1 MKLKDSN
8 ARNGAGG
15 GILSLL
21 GDMAGSDSQEK
32 DLKNQT
38 AADLFLKTHNEE
50 QFSQTQYVGSAAAS
64 SHLGHNQLREVTR
77 HFYNQLAQGNGNT
90 GATGVGSKKS
100 SSHHQNQ

>member
-21 GDMAGSDSQEK
+21 GDMVNSDSQEK

-50 QFSQTQYVGSAAAS
+50 QFSQTQYVGSAATG
-64 SHLGHNQLREVTR
+64 SHLGHN
-77 HFYNQLAQGNGNT
+77 
-90 GATGVGSKKS
+90 
-100 SSHHQNQ
+100 

>member
-21 GDMAGSDSQEK
+21 GDMVNSDSQEK

-50 QFSQTQYVGSAAAS
+50 QFSQTQYVGSAATG

-77 HFYNQLAQGNGNT
+77 HFYNQLAQGGGSNS
-90 GATGVGSKKS
+90 GATGGGSKKS
-100 SSHHQNQ
+100 SSHHQ